1 MTAVPKKAQIKKR
14 GKQSEIWRRLKKNK
28 LAVLGLIVLT
38 FFVAVAIFAD
48 LIADYDTEAL
58 AMSRDRLE
66 GPSKDHWFGTDHL
79 GRDVFARVVHGTR
92 LSLLIGLSVTFISM
106 VVGGFLGAAAGY
118 FGGKIDNI
126 IMRIMDII
134 TCIPSL
140 LLCLAIIAA
149 LGTNL
154 VNLLAAISFSQITSF
169 ARVVRSVILTIA
181 GQDFVEAARASGM
194 ADLRIILQHII
205 PNAIGPI
212 IVQATMSVANIIILT
227 AGLSFLGMGVQP
239 PSPEWGAMVSEAND
253 HMRNDPHLMI
263 APGLAI
269 VLTSLSLNL
278 LGDGL
283 RDALDPRL
291 KS

>member
-1 MTAVPKKAQIKKR
+1 MAAVSQKVQVKKH
-14 GKQSEIWRRLKKNK
+14 GKQNQIWRRLKKNK

-38 FFVAVAIFAD
+38 FFVAIAIFAD
-48 LIADYDTEAL
+48 LIADYDKEAL

-66 GPSKDHWFGTDHL
+66 SPSKEHWFGTDHL

-106 VVGGFLGAAAGY
+106 VAGGFLGAAAGY

-154 VNLLAAISFSQITSF
+154 VNLLAAISFSQITTF

-194 ADLRIILQHII
+194 ADIRIILKHII
-205 PNAIGPI
+205 HIAVGPI

-239 PSPEWGAMVSEAND
+239 PSPEWGAMVSEANN